1 MEDINH
7 MNQLM
12 CDNRVSE
19 MKVLESLSVDEYYMT
34 LSTYIRIAE
43 ERAEAY
49 DKGTSSDSGGNNNA
63 KRTSLR
69 S

>member
-1 MEDINH
+1 
-7 MNQLM
+7 MNQLI
-12 CDNRVSE
+12 CDNKVSE

-43 ERAEAY
+43 ERAEAM
-49 DKGTSSDSGGNNNA
+49 DKGTSSSGNDNNNQ

-69 S
+69 K

>member
-1 MEDINH
+1 
-7 MNQLM
+7 MNQLI
-12 CDNRVSE
+12 CDNKVSE

-43 ERAEAY
+43 ERAEAH
-49 DKGTSSDSGGNNNA
+49 DKATSSDTESNNNA
-63 KRTSLR
+63 KRKSLR

>member
-1 MEDINH
+1 
-7 MNQLM
+7 MNQLI

-43 ERAEAY
+43 ERNEAA
-49 DKGTSSDSGGNNNA
+49 DKATSSGGGDNNNA
-63 KRTSLR
+63 NRTSLR
-69 S
+69 K

>member
-1 MEDINH
+1 
-7 MNQLM
+7 MNQLI

-43 ERAEAY
+43 ERADSIEKA
-49 DKGTSSDSGGNNNA
+49 TSSGGGDNNNA
-63 KRTSLR
+63 RRTSLR
-69 S
+69 K